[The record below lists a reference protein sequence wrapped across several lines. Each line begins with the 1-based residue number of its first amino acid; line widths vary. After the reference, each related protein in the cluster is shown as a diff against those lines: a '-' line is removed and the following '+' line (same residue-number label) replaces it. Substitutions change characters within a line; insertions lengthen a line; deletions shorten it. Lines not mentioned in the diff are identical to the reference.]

1 MAKTISFYSHQI
13 VKEFERAVIMRLGRI
28 LHGGAKGP
36 GLFFILPC
44 IDSILTLDLRT
55 ITFDVP
61 PQEILTKGTHVYKYL
76 LIIIFFNFDY
86 FKDSVT
92 ITVDA
97 VCYFRVFNP
106 VISVI
111 NVENAQVI
119 YNRTDALCTDFLI
132 FQNQNF

>member
-76 LIIIFFNFDY
+76 LIIIFLIL
-86 FKDSVT
+86 T
-92 ITVDA
+92 ILK
-97 VCYFRVFNP
+97 
-106 VISVI
+106 IQS
-111 NVENAQVI
+111 Q
-119 YNRTDALCTDFLI
+119 
-132 FQNQNF
+132 